1 MCHLTPFALGFS
13 HVISDTNVI
22 EKEIPGDVV
31 QEQENLHMEEVG
43 VMDGSNKRRNFIQET
58 WVCVPCEPE
67 SKRWPIFIYVRE
79 LTYVMVLTY
88 ITYVTSVTSH
98 MWRNLTQP

>member
-1 MCHLTPFALGFS
+1 MHCLLFMCHLTPFALGFS

-43 VMDGSNKRRNFIQET
+43 VMDGSNKRSNFIQRPGF
-58 WVCVPCEPE
+58 VCHVNPKV
-67 SKRWPIFIYVRE
+67 SVDLFS
-79 LTYVMVLTY
+79 L
-88 ITYVTSVTSH
+88 TSVS
-98 MWRNLTQP
+98 